1 MLTIYLKS
9 YNKVVRNADVKLFED
24 LGYDDILWIDM
35 LNPSVKEKRAVEE
48 FMELSF
54 QTQQQIEEIESSS
67 RYSETEKAVYC
78 NTNFLVSTD
87 MGFVIEPVSFVVC
100 DGVLISERAIEL
112 KTLTEAVKKLQISYK
127 QFPTGFH
134 ILVSI
139 LEVRIDLDAD
149 MVESISRQVAQLSKH
164 ISLDGTIDKEI
175 LKRITSL
182 QDSNMVL
189 RENIFDRQRV
199 VSGVMRS
206 DRFPNDI
213 YPRLTM
219 MLKDVASLLSHADFS
234 LDRLDYLQ
242 DTAIGLINIEQNNIT
257 KLFTVVSV
265 FFLPPTLIAS
275 VYGMNFQVMPEL
287 AFKYGYPMSI
297 GLMVLTSSITYYIFK
312 RKKWL

>member
-275 VYGMNFQVMPEL
+275 VYGMNSQVMPEL

>member
-9 YNKVVRNADVKLFED
+9 YNKIVRNADVKLFDD

-35 LNPSVKEKRAVEE
+35 LNPTIKEKRAVED

-67 RYSETEKAVYC
+67 RYSETERAVYC
-78 NTNFLVSTD
+78 NTNFLVNTEG
-87 MGFVIEPVSFVVC
+87 GFVIEPVSFVVS
-100 DGVLISERAIEL
+100 DGVLISERAVEL
-112 KTLTEAVKKLQISYK
+112 KTINETEKKLQISYK

-134 ILVSI
+134 ILVSA

-149 MVESISRQVAQLSKH
+149 MVETISRQVALLSKQ
-164 ISLDGTIDKEI
+164 ISLEGTIDKEI

-182 QDSNMVL
+182 QDNCMVL

-219 MLKDVASLLSHADFS
+219 MLKDVGSLLSHADFS

-242 DTAIGLINIEQNNIT
+242 DTAMGLINIEQNNIT

-265 FFLPPTLIAS
+265 FFMPPTLIAS
-275 VYGMNFQVMPEL
+275 IYGMNFHNMPEL
-287 AFKYGYPMSI
+287 MMDYGYPLSLC
-297 GLMVLTSSITYYIFK
+297 LMVLTSTVTYLVFK